1 VKKKFSDDVESLK
14 GEIDALEREV
24 AFLKKEIES
33 IYKTM
38 QFYVERLKQ
47 VESQKQKAYTRGIQ
61 LTNTAEDTLGGLL
74 QNIGQTY
81 GQIGDI
87 THK

>member
-33 IYKTM
+33 IHKSM

-47 VESQKQKAYTRGIQ
+47 VEAQKQKAYTRGIQ
-61 LTNTAEDTLGGLL
+61 LTNADDAISGLL